1 MAITISG
8 DAPNFT
14 SASATTITGVT
25 TLNGSSGVLA
35 TQNGMTGIAKAWI
48 LFDGTT
54 STPTILGSFNVSSI
68 TDNGA
73 GDYTINFTTAM
84 ANINYATVATASNT
98 AAGTGIIITT
108 NSNGVGGNYTTAPT
122 TSAVRMLAFAR
133 ATGTNTD
140 SPYISLAVLG
150 S

>member
-1 MAITISG
+1 MAGALTIS
-8 DAPNFT
+8 
-14 SASATTITGVT
+14 
-25 TLNGSSGVLA
+25 TLNDSSGVLA

-68 TDNGA
+68 TDNGT

-84 ANINYATVATASNT
+84 ANANYPTIATCSNT
-98 AAGTGIIITT
+98 TSGTGLIATT
-108 NSNGVGGNYTTAPT
+108 NSNGVGVNYVTAPT
-122 TSAVRMLAFAR
+122 TSATRMLIYAR
-133 ATGTNTD
+133 ATGNNTD
-140 SPYISLAVLG
+140 SPYISVAILG